1 VSNLHWAEPW
11 IDFESASE
19 ATVHRGETDPPG
31 SFVAEVREYPS
42 GGYMLHVELDVYNLS
57 DGKRLAEKILALVN
71 EPAKEVP
78 SSNQLIA
85 MGLSHHAACT
95 VWAGYTCTCKV
106 GRK

>member
-1 VSNLHWAEPW
+1 LDWTEHSDEDVW
-11 IDFESASE
+11 
-19 ATVHRGETDPPG
+19 RGETDPPG
-31 SFVAEVREYPS
+31 SFVAEVQHYPAS
-42 GGYMLHVELDVYNLS
+42 GGYMLRVELDVYNLS
-57 DGKRLAEKILALVN
+57 DGKRLAEAILALVN